1 MFQIVDVPLEAPR
14 KLFPPA
20 KRRVL
25 PFSKLPFDQATRGCY
40 LVAVSALHTPDRR
53 RHHLAV
59 EGRG

>member
-25 PFSKLPFDQATRGCY
+25 PFSKLPFDHVIMRH
-40 LVAVSALHTPDRR
+40 AVLTWLLSVLCMPLT
-53 RHHLAV
+53 
-59 EGRG
+59 EGTIWP